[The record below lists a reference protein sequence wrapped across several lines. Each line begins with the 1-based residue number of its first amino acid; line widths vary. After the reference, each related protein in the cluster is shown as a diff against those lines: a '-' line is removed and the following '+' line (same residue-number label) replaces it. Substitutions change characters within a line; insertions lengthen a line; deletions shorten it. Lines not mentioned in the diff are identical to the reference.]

1 MALNPTASQGRLN
14 SAIRP
19 QRISTRN
26 ITSWKAVLAVR
37 MPSVLMS
44 PPNSGRAPSR
54 RMAPSAH
61 PTRKIPPG
69 KHADAEADQ
78 QLAGRSGP

>member
-1 MALNPTASQGRLN
+1 
-14 SAIRP
+14 
-19 QRISTRN
+19 
-26 ITSWKAVLAVR
+26 
-37 MPSVLMS
+37 MS